1 MKKALVG
8 TALALFA
15 VAPAMAWAD
24 CDFHNKASMASS
36 QPNDKAEAAQQQ
48 AANKASTPAVV
59 KTSAK
64 QVKQTRDKPA
74 SSPSKTDGSNVVAK
88 NN

>member
-1 MKKALVG
+1 MKKSLVG

-24 CDFHNKASMASS
+24 CDFHDKASMASKS
-36 QPNDKAEAAQQQ
+36 TDKAQVAQEQ
-48 AANKASTPAVV
+48 AANKASGPVAA
-59 KTSAK
+59 KTTATR
-64 QVKQTRDKPA
+64 QVKHSADKKLA
-74 SSPSKTDGSNVVAK
+74 SPTKADASTVVAK

>member
-1 MKKALVG
+1 MKKSLVG

-24 CDFHNKASMASS
+24 CDFHDKASMASKS
-36 QPNDKAEAAQQQ
+36 TDKAQVAQEQ
-48 AANKASTPAVV
+48 AANKASTPVAA
-59 KTSAK
+59 KTAATR
-64 QVKQTRDKPA
+64 QVKHTADKKLASPA
-74 SSPSKTDGSNVVAK
+74 NADASAVVAK

>member
-1 MKKALVG
+1 MKKSLVG

-24 CDFHNKASMASS
+24 CDFHDKASMASKS
-36 QPNDKAEAAQQQ
+36 TDKAELTQQQ
-48 AANKASTPAVV
+48 ATNKASSPVV
-59 KTSAK
+59 AKTSGTK
-64 QVKQTRDKPA
+64 VKQASDKKA
-74 SSPSKTDGSNVVAK
+74 TPSKTDASTVVAK